1 MNNILEKY
9 NLRVVKYKYINTAK
23 IIDTN
28 DGKFV
33 IKEKKRE
40 DKDKLYEY
48 LLSRD
53 FSFFLYPENDLRD
66 DIEIY
71 AYMRQKLI

>member
-1 MNNILEKY
+1 MMNNILEKY

-23 IIDTN
+23 IINTD

-40 DKDKLYEY
+40 KKKA
-48 LLSRD
+48 
-53 FSFFLYPENDLRD
+53 N
-66 DIEIY
+66 
-71 AYMRQKLI
+71 